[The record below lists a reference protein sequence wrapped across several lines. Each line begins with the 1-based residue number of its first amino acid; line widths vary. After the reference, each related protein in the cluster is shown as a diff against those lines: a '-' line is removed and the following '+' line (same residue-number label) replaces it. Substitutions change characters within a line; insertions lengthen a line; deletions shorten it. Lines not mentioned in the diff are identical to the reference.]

1 MYSIFIH
8 LTPFFPSPLLRRG
21 LGRGHSKIFLKTS
34 SGTSLVVGFL
44 GIGTSSFFASVFSE
58 IKFFN
63 LFISSALAARALDG
77 TVLFKSS
84 LKAKFS
90 PPAGR
95 AGFVKIFLMAPKTL
109 GFAGAKDLLIGR
121 EGLRIS
127 GEDLP
132 DG

>member
-44 GIGTSSFFASVFSE
+44 GIGTSSFFASVFFE
-58 IKFFN
+58 
-63 LFISSALAARALDG
+63 
-77 TVLFKSS
+77 TS
-84 LKAKFS
+84 LKANFS

-121 EGLRIS
+121 EGLHIS